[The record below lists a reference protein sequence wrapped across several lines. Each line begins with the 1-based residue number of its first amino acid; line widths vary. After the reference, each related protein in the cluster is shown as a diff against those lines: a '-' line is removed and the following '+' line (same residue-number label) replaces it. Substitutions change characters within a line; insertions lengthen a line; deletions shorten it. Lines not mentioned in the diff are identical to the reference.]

1 MDETGLRLEELDTPF
16 LWVDLDRLEENIAGL
31 SAFFRQARV
40 GWRPHFK
47 GLKVPAVA
55 RKALAAG
62 AIGMT
67 CAKLGEAEVLAAAG
81 VRDILVANQV
91 VGRRKIER
99 LVALAEQA
107 DIKVAVDDPEN
118 VRELGKAASAGG
130 LRIGVVVEVDV
141 GMARAGVAPG
151 EAAVELSRL
160 AASTPGVSYRGLM
173 GWEGHAVGLQDPAEK
188 LQAVRQA
195 VGLLGRTAELC
206 RACGLSVPIIS
217 GGGSSDYRIAAGLGI
232 LTEVQAGGAIFCDAT
247 YLANGADTRPAL
259 FVRSMVT
266 SRPAPDRLILDAGF
280 KALPTW
286 ARAPLPL
293 GLPEGRL
300 PGWSAEHLSFVLA
313 QADADRRIRPG
324 DTFDFVV
331 GYGDSTVFLHDLLYG
346 VRAGRVEVVWPVEGR
361 GRLR

>member
-1 MDETGLRLEELDTPF
+1 MDETGLGLEELDTPF

-55 RKALAAG
+55 RKAIAAG

-81 VRDILVANQV
+81 VTDILVANQL
-91 VGRRKIER
+91 VGRQKIDR
-99 LVALAEQA
+99 LVALRERA
-107 DIKVAVDDPEN
+107 DVKVAVDDADN
-118 VRELGKAASAGG
+118 VRAIGKAASARG

-141 GMARAGVAPG
+141 GMGRAGVAPG

-160 AASTPGVSYRGLM
+160 AASTAGLTYQGLM
-173 GWEGHAVGLQDPAEK
+173 GWEGHAVGIQDSAKK

-195 VGLLGRTAELC
+195 VGLLGQTAELC
-206 RACGLSVPIIS
+206 RTSGLSVPIVS
-217 GGGSSDYRIAAGLGI
+217 GGGSSDYLIAAGLGI
-232 LTEVQAGGAIFCDAT
+232 LTEVQAGGAVFCDAT
-247 YLANGADTRPAL
+247 YQANGADTRPAL
-259 FVRSMVT
+259 FVRSMVM
-266 SRPAPDRLILDAGF
+266 SHPAPDRLILDAGF

-286 ARAPLPL
+286 ARAPLPI

-300 PGWSAEHLSFVLA
+300 SGWSAEHLTFLLA
-313 QADADRRIRPG
+313 QPDRRIRPG

-331 GYGDSTVFLHDLLYG
+331 GYGDCTVFLHDLLYG
-346 VRAGRVEVVWPVEGR
+346 ARAGRVEVVWPVEGR

>member
-1 MDETGLRLEELDTPF
+1 MMDETGLRLEELDTPF
-16 LWVDLDRLEENIAGL
+16 LWVDLDRLEENIAEL
-31 SAFFRQARV
+31 AAFFREARV

-62 AIGMT
+62 AIGLT

-81 VRDILVANQV
+81 VTDILVANQV
-91 VGRRKIER
+91 VGPRKIER
-99 LVALAEQA
+99 LAALRGRA
-107 DIKVAVDDPEN
+107 DVKVAVDDPDN
-118 VRELGKAASAGG
+118 VREIGRVAAARG
-130 LRIGVVVEVDV
+130 LRIGMVVEVDV
-141 GMARAGVAPG
+141 GMGRAGVAPG

-160 AASTPGVSYRGLM
+160 IASTAGLTYQGLM
-173 GWEGHAVGLQDPAEK
+173 GWEGHAVGLQDPAQK
-188 LQAVRQA
+188 LQAVQQA

-206 RACGLSVPIIS
+206 RAAGLAVPIVS

-247 YLANGADTRPAL
+247 YLANGANTRPSL
-259 FVRSMVT
+259 FVRSMVS
-266 SRPAPDRLILDAGF
+266 SRPAPDRLIFDAGF

-286 ARAPLPL
+286 ARAPLPV

-300 PGWSAEHLSFVLA
+300 SGWSAEHLTFVLA
-313 QADADRRIRPG
+313 QPDRRIRPG
-324 DTFDFVV
+324 DAFDFAV
-331 GYGDSTVFLHDLLYG
+331 GYGDCTVFLHDLLYG